1 MAANSTAARDATRRS
16 LEGDAA
22 TAKGRAPPAED
33 RRAALQPSQVARTLE
48 GATPAASQESAE
60 GTDADRRL
68 RAAAQLGY
76 GAAALAVFVGWL
88 YTRYYPIVDAQNGF
102 GYWLGILG
110 ASLMATLLLYP
121 LRKRLR
127 FMHALGA
134 TRHWFRMHMIFGVL
148 GPVLILY
155 HCNFSFGSLNDT
167 VALAC
172 TLLVAIS
179 GLVGRYVYAKVHVDL
194 DGHRASLGQL
204 SAKARI
210 TSAERTQAAALV
222 PQLLERLTAYDA
234 IVLTPPRSTLA
245 SLLLPPKLAIQTRWT
260 AARLIW
266 YANRQLRLQARR
278 SPIVRAERPRLK
290 RAVARFVREHLRRV
304 RRVAEL
310 SSYERMFSVWHVFH
324 LPFFYMLVVAAL
336 IHVLAVHMY

>member
-1 MAANSTAARDATRRS
+1 MTPTAGRSSRNRMPTPRMRRPASAPSAARWSSVSTKHRCASESPAPSAARMPATGWTAPRASRGSSMAAV
-16 LEGDAA
+16 
-22 TAKGRAPPAED
+22 
-33 RRAALQPSQVARTLE
+33 PSDLSRPTSSAD
-48 GATPAASQESAE
+48 GSAE
-60 GTDADRRL
+60 GAL
-68 RAAAQLGY
+68 RTVAIAGY
-76 GAAALAVFVGWL
+76 ALAALAVVVGYWL
-88 YTRYYPIVDAQNGF
+88 TRGRELFDTQDGF
-102 GYWLGILG
+102 GYWLGIIG

-194 DGHRASLGQL
+194 DGHRATLGQL

-210 TSAERTQAAALV
+210 TVADRTHAAALV

-234 IVLTPPRSTLA
+234 IVLTPPKSTIA
-245 SLLLPPKLAIQTRWT
+245 SLLLPLKLAIKTRWT

-266 YANRQLRLQARR
+266 Y
-278 SPIVRAERPRLK
+278 
-290 RAVARFVREHLRRV
+290 
-304 RRVAEL
+304 
-310 SSYERMFSVWHVFH
+310 
-324 LPFFYMLVVAAL
+324 
-336 IHVLAVHMY
+336 

>member
-1 MAANSTAARDATRRS
+1 MAANSKVARESTQRS
-16 LEGDAA
+16 SEGGAP
-22 TAKGRAPPAED
+22 AKGRSPPVNDARAP
-33 RRAALQPSQVARTLE
+33 LVPSQVADTLE
-48 GATPAASQESAE
+48 GAPHAQEPAEETE
-60 GTDADRRL
+60 GERHL
-68 RAAAQLGY
+68 RTAAQIGY

-102 GYWLGILG
+102 GYWLGITG

-121 LRKRLR
+121 LRKRVR
-127 FMHALGA
+127 FMHVLGA

-155 HCNFSFGSLNDT
+155 HSNFSFGSLNDT

-194 DGHRASLGQL
+194 DGHRATLGQL

-210 TSAERTQAAALV
+210 TAADRPHAAALV

-234 IVLTPPRSTLA
+234 SVLTPPQSTTA
-245 SLLLPPKLAIQTRWT
+245 SLLLPLKLAVQTRWT
-260 AARLIW
+260 ATRLIW
-266 YANRQLRLQARR
+266 YASGQLRAQARR
-278 SPIVRAERPRLK
+278 SAIIRAERPRLQ

-310 SSYERMFSVWHVFH
+310 GSYERMFSVWHVFH

>member
-1 MAANSTAARDATRRS
+1 MVAASSEMRRDAAERTSASEERWVR
-16 LEGDAA
+16 GAA
-22 TAKGRAPPAED
+22 IA
-33 RRAALQPSQVARTLE
+33 
-48 GATPAASQESAE
+48 
-60 GTDADRRL
+60 
-68 RAAAQLGY
+68 GY
-76 GAAALAVFVGWL
+76 GAAALAVAAGWYL
-88 YTRYYPIVDAQNGF
+88 SRAGALVDAEQGF
-102 GYWLGILG
+102 GYWLGIVG

-134 TRHWFRMHMIFGVL
+134 TRHWFRMHMVLGVL

-155 HCNFSFGSLNDT
+155 HSNFSFGSLNDT

-194 DGHRASLGQL
+194 DGHRASLEQL
-204 SAKARI
+204 RDSARI
-210 TSAERTQAAALV
+210 TAIQRREAVALV
-222 PQLLERLTAYDA
+222 PGLLERITAYDEE
-234 IVLTPPRSTLA
+234 VLETPEGARA
-245 SLLLPPKLAIQTRWT
+245 ALLRPLKLAVVTRWQAHRLT
-260 AARLIW
+260 AFARCELRALAARSAVID
-266 YANRQLRLQARR
+266 AQRTELQR
-278 SPIVRAERPRLK
+278 S
-290 RAVARFVREHLRRV
+290 VATFIREHFRRV

-310 SSYERMFSVWHVFH
+310 ATYERVFSIWHVFH

>member
-1 MAANSTAARDATRRS
+1 
-16 LEGDAA
+16 
-22 TAKGRAPPAED
+22 
-33 RRAALQPSQVARTLE
+33 VAHTLE
-48 GATPAASQESAE
+48 SESHESAQAPDQE
-60 GTDADRRL
+60 TAGEQRL
-68 RAAAQLGY
+68 RKAAQVGY

-88 YTRYYPIVDAQNGF
+88 YTRYFPVVDARDGF
-102 GYWLGILG
+102 GYWLGITG

-121 LRKRLR
+121 LRKRVR

-155 HCNFSFGSLNDT
+155 HSNFSFGSLNDT

-179 GLVGRYVYAKVHVDL
+179 GLVGRYVYARVHVDL
-194 DGHRASLGQL
+194 DGHRATLGQL

-210 TSAERTQAAALV
+210 SVADRPQAAALV

-234 IVLTPPRSTLA
+234 IVLTPPRSALA
-245 SLLLPPKLAIQTRWT
+245 SLLLPMKLAVQTRWT

-266 YANRQLRLQARR
+266 YARGQLRAQARR
-278 SPIVRAERPRLK
+278 SAVIRAERRRLQ
-290 RAVARFVREHLRRV
+290 RTVARFVREHLRRV

-310 SSYERMFSVWHVFH
+310 GSYERMFSVWHVFH

>member
-1 MAANSTAARDATRRS
+1 MAAASSEIRHDSA
-16 LEGDAA
+16 
-22 TAKGRAPPAED
+22 GRASAQD
-33 RRAALQPSQVARTLE
+33 DQWLRRAAI
-48 GATPAASQESAE
+48 G
-60 GTDADRRL
+60 
-68 RAAAQLGY
+68 GY
-76 GAAALAVFVGWL
+76 GAAALAVATGWWL
-88 YTRYYPIVDAQNGF
+88 TRERALVDAEQGF
-102 GYWLGILG
+102 GYWLGIVG

-134 TRHWFRMHMIFGVL
+134 TRHWFRMHMVLGVL

-155 HCNFSFGSLNDT
+155 HSNFSFGSLNDT

-194 DGHRASLGQL
+194 DGHRASLEHL
-204 SAKARI
+204 RDNARI
-210 TSAERTQAAALV
+210 TAIQRRDAVALV
-222 PQLLERLTAYDA
+222 PDLLERLTAYDEEVLA
-234 IVLTPPRSTLA
+234 IPDGARA
-245 SLLLPPKLAIQTRWT
+245 ALLRPLKLAIVTRWH
-260 AARLIW
+260 ALLLARF
-266 YANRQLRLQARR
+266 ARR
-278 SPIVRAERPRLK
+278 ELRALGERSAVVRAQRAELQ
-290 RAVARFVREHLRRV
+290 RAVGRFVREHMRRV

-310 SSYERMFSVWHVFH
+310 ATYERVFSLWHVFH

>member
-1 MAANSTAARDATRRS
+1 MAANSPAVRDPTQRDSER
-16 LEGDAA
+16 GAA
-22 TAKGRAPPAED
+22 TAKGRSSPADDARAP
-33 RRAALQPSQVARTLE
+33 LKPSEVAHTLE
-48 GATPAASQESAE
+48 GAPDASTRESAE
-60 GTDADRRL
+60 ETAGERRL
-68 RAAAQLGY
+68 RTAAQVGY
-76 GAAALAVFVGWL
+76 GITALVVFVGWL
-88 YTRYYPIVDAQNGF
+88 YTRHYPIVDAQNGF
-102 GYWLGILG
+102 GYWLGIIG

-121 LRKRLR
+121 LRKRVR
-127 FMHALGA
+127 FMHVLGA

-194 DGHRASLGQL
+194 DGHRATLGEL

-210 TSAERTQAAALV
+210 TAADRPQAASLV

-234 IVLTPPRSTLA
+234 VVLTPPQSTIA
-245 SLLLPPKLAIQTRWT
+245 SLLLPVKLAVQTRWT
-260 AARLIW
+260 ATRLIW
-266 YANRQLRLQARR
+266 YARGQLRAQARR
-278 SPIVRAERPRLK
+278 SAVIRAERPRLQ

-310 SSYERMFSVWHVFH
+310 GSYERMFSVWHVFH